1 MIKSRIQR
9 NETEE
14 ELTQQSLVRRRS
26 KVYQYLMNEL
36 KAYQNAALK
45 RAVVQPLDDEE
56 EGYSAT
62 IPGFNGL
69 IVFGDTVRE
78 TKRELASVLEGWIA
92 VSLKRGH
99 GLPALQPQK
108 SELATAH

>member
-1 MIKSRIQR
+1 MIKSRIHR
-9 NETEE
+9 NGVEE
-14 ELTQQSLVRRRS
+14 ELTQQSLVRWRS

-45 RAVVQPLDDEE
+45 RAVVRPLDDEE
-56 EGYSAT
+56 GYCAT

-69 IVFGDTVRE
+69 IVFGSTVKE

-99 GLPALQPQK
+99 GLPALQRQK